1 MYSKACII
9 TLKQDHLCL
18 KPQAQF
24 QARHE
29 AMAQGHPVP
38 ARLPAHASPLS
49 SIHAPPGNA
58 IENTRVG
65 YNIVFT
71 APIMG
76 ATWFRRGLQ
85 SSVGHTEDQLPRKSN
100 WKRNSRQRRQLRPS
114 RLIPARLCTGFLVG
128 RVRTA
133 RRGCRVIRTRSRYAG
148 LLCASAKK

>member
-29 AMAQGHPVP
+29 AIP

-58 IENTRVG
+58 IENSSMR
-65 YNIVFT
+65 YNVSST
-71 APIMG
+71 APITG

-133 RRGCRVIRTRSRYAG
+133 RQGCRVIRTRSRYAG